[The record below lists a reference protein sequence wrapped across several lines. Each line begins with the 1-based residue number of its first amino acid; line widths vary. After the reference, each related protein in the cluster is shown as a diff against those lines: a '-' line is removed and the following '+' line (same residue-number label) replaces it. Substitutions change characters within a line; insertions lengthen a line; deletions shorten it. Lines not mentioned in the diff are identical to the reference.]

1 MKKKRSLWITLAAVA
16 CICVSMLFGSAA
28 TAKAEGEGQEYT
40 YTDATLCVCG
50 ADGVVT
56 AYAGDRNVKEIVV
69 PQTIGGVT
77 VTGIGA
83 EVF

>member
-40 YTDATLCVCG
+40 YTDATLFVCG
-50 ADGVVT
+50 ADGWLLLMQET
-56 AYAGDRNVKEIVV
+56 EM
-69 PQTIGGVT
+69 
-77 VTGIGA
+77 
-83 EVF
+83 